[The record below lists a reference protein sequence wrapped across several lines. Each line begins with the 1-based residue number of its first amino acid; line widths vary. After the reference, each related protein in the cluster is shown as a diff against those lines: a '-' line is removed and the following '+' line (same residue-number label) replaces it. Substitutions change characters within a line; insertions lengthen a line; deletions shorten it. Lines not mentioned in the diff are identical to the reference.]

1 MAAID
6 SKKSTPYEAGTLK
19 GIISGSLRLQQ
30 RLFVAGLV
38 TSPVCPFCNQE
49 EETLEHCFWKCPRWH
64 MSRAQSD
71 IPSLAICD
79 NWSPC
84 TRECGIFVEH
94 EEVLALKIELED
106 EEHDATR
113 MLDVLCTGQIREQ
126 ASNMSQYG
134 RVSLWTD
141 GACTNN
147 QDHRLRRAGC
157 GIFYSQDHVLNLSCI
172 LPGRTQSNQRAE
184 LLAVVLALRRDPRD
198 LDIRTDSDWVYQGS
212 LHWRS
217 WVGNGWK
224 GDHGDL
230 WKQLASELASRSDV
244 SVVFTKVKGH
254 ATDLDV
260 ERGRVD
266 ACDKFGNDGADLLA
280 VDGAASH
287 CVAPGIVART
297 HARKAAA
304 QGLHQMMLE
313 IVRQR
318 RLFEAALRGEVLAE
332 DEVPEFEGI
341 DDDEQGFVPNF
352 DHIDVAIRRVPVDTD
367 PG

>member
-1 MAAID
+1 M
-6 SKKSTPYEAGTLK
+6 
-19 GIISGSLRLQQ
+19 
-30 RLFVAGLV
+30 
-38 TSPVCPFCNQE
+38 
-49 EETLEHCFWKCPRWH
+49 
-64 MSRAQSD
+64 
-71 IPSLAICD
+71 
-79 NWSPC
+79 
-84 TRECGIFVEH
+84 
-94 EEVLALKIELED
+94 
-106 EEHDATR
+106 
-113 MLDVLCTGQIREQ
+113 
-126 ASNMSQYG
+126 
-134 RVSLWTD
+134 
-141 GACTNN
+141 
-147 QDHRLRRAGC
+147 
-157 GIFYSQDHVLNLSCI
+157 
-172 LPGRTQSNQRAE
+172 
-184 LLAVVLALRRDPRD
+184 LALRRDPRD
-198 LDIRTDSDWVYQGS
+198 LDIRTDSDWVYQGA

-297 HARKAAA
+297 YARKAAA